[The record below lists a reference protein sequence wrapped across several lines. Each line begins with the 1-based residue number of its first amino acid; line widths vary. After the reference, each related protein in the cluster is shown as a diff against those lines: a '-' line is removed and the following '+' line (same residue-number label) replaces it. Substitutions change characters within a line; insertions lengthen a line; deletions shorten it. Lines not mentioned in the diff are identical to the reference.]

1 MKNALFETTEYLEKL
16 PFWDKLTEAEKLF
29 AQRNSAL
36 RRVNAA
42 SLLYSRDCACVG
54 LVYVVSGSVRIFSLS
69 PEGREITL
77 FRLGP
82 GDPCVLSASCVI
94 KQISFDTHMTADAD
108 SVLLVMNAEAFS
120 ELTEKNVYARCFLF
134 ELASENFSSVMRTM
148 EKILFTR
155 FDSRLASFLLEEC
168 ENSGSAE
175 LRLTQS
181 EIAERVNSAR
191 EVVARMLKQFSES
204 GLVEVGRGRV
214 IIKDAEGLKAIV

>member
-1 MKNALFETTEYLEKL
+1 M
-16 PFWDKLTEAEKLF
+16 
-29 AQRNSAL
+29 
-36 RRVNAA
+36 
-42 SLLYSRDCACVG
+42 
-54 LVYVVSGSVRIFSLS
+54 
-69 PEGREITL
+69 
-77 FRLGP
+77 
-82 GDPCVLSASCVI
+82 
-94 KQISFDTHMTADAD
+94 
-108 SVLLVMNAEAFS
+108 
-120 ELTEKNVYARCFLF
+120 
-134 ELASENFSSVMRTM
+134 LA
-148 EKILFTR
+148 IGR